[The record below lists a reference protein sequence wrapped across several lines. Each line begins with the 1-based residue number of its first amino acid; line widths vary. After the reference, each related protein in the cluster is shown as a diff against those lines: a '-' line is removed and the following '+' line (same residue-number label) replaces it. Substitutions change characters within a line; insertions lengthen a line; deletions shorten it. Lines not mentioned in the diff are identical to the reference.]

1 MEESSKTA
9 GEDWLN
15 AFRQHHNDKLSLQNQ
30 EATSLNRA
38 QAFNKTNV
46 NTFFDNLE
54 KVMEKHKFRPECIW
68 NIDKTGCSTV
78 QTPWRQLAKKGEKR
92 VGSIVLHEK
101 GSTVTLCGAVN
112 AIGNSIPPFLIFP
125 RVNVQEHWTLAAPAG
140 TLCSAHPKESGWM
153 TSENFMNFLKTSL

>member
-1 MEESSKTA
+1 
-9 GEDWLN
+9 
-15 AFRQHHNDKLSLQNQ
+15 
-30 EATSLNRA
+30 
-38 QAFNKTNV
+38 
-46 NTFFDNLE
+46 
-54 KVMEKHKFRPECIW
+54 MEKHKFRPECIW
-68 NIDKTGCSTV
+68 NIDETGYSTV

-92 VGSIVLHEK
+92 VGSIVSHEK

-140 TLCSAHPKESGWM
+140 TLCNAHLKESGWM